1 MGKDVQLF
9 AARQHK
15 AVMNLNASA
24 SPDAGE
30 AGLGVA
36 MPDDTVS
43 EFEKDVTELIIGLS
57 KGGFG
62 ATPFG
67 SSVTKIKDVIEKD
80 MMVKVNA
87 SHVFDQKKLYKLADD
102 VKACTTRKNNA

>member
-1 MGKDVQLF
+1 MG
-9 AARQHK
+9 
-15 AVMNLNASA
+15 
-24 SPDAGE
+24 
-30 AGLGVA
+30 

-67 SSVTKIKDVIEKD
+67 SSVQKIKDLIEKD
-80 MMVKVNA
+80 MMVKVNQ
-87 SHVFDQKKLYKLADD
+87 SHDADQKKLYALAAA
-102 VKACTTRKNNA
+102 VKKCINEKKTALTNAEPVNKSYFATSKRHIKCR